1 MSCFFEFLSP
11 KHHKKFV
18 TFFHQA
24 PSSVALTALMMLA
37 TFAAP
42 AADRTWTGGGVD
54 NNWST
59 GANWGG
65 PAPAANDNLIF
76 SGAVRLNNT
85 NDFVG
90 LSVNWIRFA
99 NGGFTL
105 NGNPLTLGN
114 SASALTN
121 SAGTNIIALNL
132 AVATANSQSWNIAA
146 GSELRLAGA
155 LTNNSSGSPL
165 GFVNGGGT
173 LRITSTNFQSTR
185 MLTTFNGTVIDDGAN
200 ILISN
205 DGWRFSPTN
214 AAQSAVG
221 ILTNNGFISI
231 SGASSL
237 RMGQLQSSLA
247 AGAATVTIYSGT
259 VLLLPTGNNGAPSYG
274 GCITLGENPNVTATI
289 NQNGGLVW
297 LNPLVSL
304 PGDLNAGNLIYG
316 ANATGNGTYNL
327 NGGVLMLRSITNRNL
342 GGTAVFNFN
351 GGTLKPIASS
361 AIFFPNQIT
370 ANVQSGGALI
380 DTTNFNIAIAQN
392 LFGVGALTKLGSGTL
407 TLSGTNSYAGATV
420 VSNGTLLVNGINS
433 GINVVAGTLGG
444 TGTIAGSV
452 SVLPNGV
459 FSPGSGVGAITV
471 QSNLTLAGTVFLEVD
486 KSQIVS
492 NDFAQVS
499 GSLINLGAIVSITN
513 LGPALVA
520 GDSFKFFSK
529 PMLNGAGVTFSPAS
543 PGGGFAWTNRLALDG
558 SVGVVVAPI
567 LPTPADLIG
576 LTISAGTLSPA
587 FNSNIL
593 SYAAS
598 AAYTNSSIALMPTAG
613 TPSATIRVICN
624 GVTNVTMSGVASVVA
639 LKPGAN
645 VIDVQVTAPDNSI
658 TKDYVVNFTR
668 TPPNVVLILA
678 DDQGF
683 SDWSCYGSAISTPT
697 LDRLASAGLR
707 FRQFYNCARCSPTR
721 CAILTGL
728 YTAQVAVD
736 PSQALPNLRN
746 DNNVTIAELL
756 GANGYRTYMAGKWHL
771 GNGALLPESRGF
783 DQVFRYVSGTDH
795 SEDTWNTNA
804 YTFVSSNGEL
814 TNRAYGV
821 GQFYQPDAIGD
832 YSLDFISNNLVTH
845 TNDKPLFLYM
855 AFGSAHFPIQAPVA
869 WVNTNVPIYSA
880 GWDAVRNNRYAN
892 ILARGVLDGQNALS
906 PNEGTA
912 PWSGI
917 GAEVIPDW
925 NTLAADRQAD
935 LAQRMAVYAAM
946 IQKMD
951 ANIGRVVERLR
962 ASGQLDNTLI
972 FALSDNGG
980 NFEGSVFG
988 QTGGV
993 PDPTPL
999 TGASLTNMGLSGQ
1012 PIIYLGGGWAHVN
1025 NTPFR
1030 LFKHFDHEGGIR
1042 TPMIVHW
1049 PQGLTRTNQWE
1060 NEPGHIIDIMATIVD
1075 VTGASYP
1082 TQFNSH
1088 VVLPLE
1094 GQSLKSLFTATNEI
1108 PRTLGFE
1115 HEGNRAWLSG
1125 GWKFVTK
1132 NFTSLSG
1139 SPLANT
1145 LELYDLTKDPT
1156 ELTNVASAQPVVLGQ
1171 LVTNWNAWAT
1181 RIGLPST
1188 RLVNP
1193 GQFFTPVIPATN
1205 ANDLFVDTFN
1215 RPDATNIDASAAGMW
1230 GSRVPPIG
1238 VDAAYYEGFEGSG
1251 SPANLAVVG
1260 NTLYKNSG
1268 GMIECGLMH
1277 NFVGADLASAG
1288 GFSVSLTIQEIN
1300 SDGSDN
1306 AHRYAGWGVGLS
1318 QTEAAAGGDISSAT
1332 GTLFR
1337 GKVGNANLGVSEFF
1351 VELDYNGNIKVW
1363 TNGVL
1368 LDTVPVGA
1376 NYGTLTASYATSGF
1390 TTSDTVTVNVFFNGK
1405 LVDINTADTNSVS
1418 RTFKWDRDN
1427 SNYLGLSTRAANYV
1441 QMDNLAIRKLPLA
1454 NGLATDYAMEYG
1466 MSGTN
1471 AAPNAD
1477 PDGDGVSNFAEWA
1490 FGGDP
1495 AAADPFIASLT
1506 GAKLTA
1512 SQDFQFTFQRL
1523 ASAANYG
1530 VRYRYFTSEDLSAW
1544 SEVTPVLVN
1553 ASSNEDYPGYEVVTL
1568 QLPSAAIVGK
1578 SKLFLRVLA
1587 EPAN

>member
-1 MSCFFEFLSP
+1 
-11 KHHKKFV
+11 
-18 TFFHQA
+18 
-24 PSSVALTALMMLA
+24 MMLA
-37 TFAAP
+37 TRAAP
-42 AADRTWTGGGVD
+42 AVDKTWTGGGAD

-65 PAPAANDNLIF
+65 IAPLANDNLIF

-105 NGNPLTLGN
+105 NGNALALASST
-114 SASALTN
+114 SALTN

-132 AVATANSQSWNIAA
+132 TVATANSQNWNIAA

-155 LTNNSSGSPL
+155 LTNNSTGSPL

-173 LRITSTNFQSTR
+173 LRVTSPNFQSTR
-185 MLTTFNGTVIDDGAN
+185 MLTTFNGTVVDDGAN
-200 ILISN
+200 ILVSN

-214 AAQSAVG
+214 ASQSAIGV
-221 ILTNNGFISI
+221 LTNNGFISI

-237 RMGQLQSSLA
+237 RMGQLQGGIA
-247 AGAATVTIYSGT
+247 AGAAAMNIYSGT
-259 VLLLPTGNNGAPSYG
+259 MLLLPTGNNGAPSYG
-274 GCITLGENPNVTATI
+274 GCITLGENPNVTATV

-304 PGDLNAGNLIYG
+304 PGDPNSGNLIYG
-316 ANATGNGTYNL
+316 ANSPGNGTYNL

-342 GGTAVFNFN
+342 GGAAVFNFN
-351 GGTLKPIASS
+351 GGTLKPVAGS
-361 AIFFPNQIT
+361 AVFMPNQFT
-370 ANVQSGGALI
+370 VNVQSGGALI
-380 DTTNFNIAIAQN
+380 DTTNFNVTIAQN
-392 LFGVGALTKLGSGTL
+392 LSGSGALTKLGSGAL
-407 TLSGTNSYAGATV
+407 TLSGTNGYAGGTI
-420 VSNGTLLVNGINS
+420 VSNGTLLVNGVNS
-433 GINVVAGTLGG
+433 NGVINVVLGTLGG

-452 SVLPNGV
+452 SVQPNGIL
-459 FSPGSGVGAITV
+459 SPGAGVGEITV
-471 QSNLTLAGTVFLEVD
+471 QSNLMLAGTVYLEVD

-492 NDFAQVS
+492 NDFIQVS
-499 GSLINLGAIVSITN
+499 GSLTNLVAIVSITN
-513 LGPALVA
+513 LGPAFVA

-529 PMLNGAGVTFSPAS
+529 PMLNGTGVTILPAT
-543 PGGGFAWTNRLALDG
+543 PGGGLAWTNRLALDG
-558 SVGVVVAPI
+558 SVGVVVGPVP
-567 LPTPADLIG
+567 PTLADLIG
-576 LTISAGTLSPA
+576 MTIDAGTLVPA

-593 SYAAS
+593 SYATS
-598 AAYTNSSIALMPTAG
+598 VAYTNSSVELTPTAG
-613 TPSATIRVICN
+613 TPGATIHVICN
-624 GVTNVTMSGVASVVA
+624 GVTNFIASGVASVTA
-639 LKPGAN
+639 LKPGPN

-683 SDWSCYGSAISTPT
+683 SDWSCYGSEIATPN
-697 LDRLASAGLR
+697 LDRLASEGLR

-736 PSQALPNLRN
+736 PTQALPNLRN

-756 GANGYRTYMAGKWHL
+756 GANGFRTYMSGKWHL

-783 DQVFRYVSGTDH
+783 QQVFRYANGTEH
-795 SEDTWNTNA
+795 SEDTWSTNA
-804 YTFVSSNGEL
+804 YAFISSNGEM
-814 TNRAYGV
+814 TTRTYGA

-832 YSLDFISNNLVTH
+832 YSLDFINNDAVTH
-845 TNDKPLFLYM
+845 TNDKPFFLYM
-855 AFGSAHFPIQAPVA
+855 AFGSAHFPIQAPQD

-880 GWDAVRNNRYAN
+880 GWDAVRNTRYAN
-892 ILARGVLDGQNALS
+892 ILARGVLDARNVLS
-906 PNEGTA
+906 PKEGTA

-917 GAEVIPDW
+917 GAEAISDW
-925 NTLAADRQAD
+925 STLAADRQAD
-935 LAQRMAVYAAM
+935 SARRMSIYAAM
-946 IQKMD
+946 VQKMD
-951 ANIGRVVERLR
+951 WNIGRLVEQLR
-962 ASGQLDNTLI
+962 AAGQLDNTLI
-972 FALSDNGG
+972 FCLSDNGG
-980 NFEGSVFG
+980 NHEGAVFG

-993 PDPTPL
+993 ANAAPL

-1049 PQGLTRTNQWE
+1049 PQGVTRTNEWV
-1060 NEPGHIIDIMATIVD
+1060 NEPGHLIDIMATIVD

-1088 VVLPLE
+1088 VVQPLE
-1094 GQSLKSLFTATNEI
+1094 GQSLKSLFTATNETA
-1108 PRTLGFE
+1108 RTIGFE

-1125 GWKFVTK
+1125 AWKFVTK
-1132 NFTSLSG
+1132 NFTSLNG

-1156 ELTNVASAQPVVLGQ
+1156 ELTNVAAAQPIVLGQ

-1181 RIGLPST
+1181 RIGLPAT
-1188 RLVNP
+1188 RLVIP
-1193 GQFFTPVIPATN
+1193 GQLFVPVVPATN

-1215 RPDATNIDASAAGMW
+1215 RPDATNIDASTAGMR

-1251 SPANLAVVG
+1251 SPANLAVVS

-1277 NFVGADLASAG
+1277 NFVGADIASAG

-1306 AHRYAGWGVGLS
+1306 ANRFVGWGVGLS
-1318 QTEAAAGGDISSAT
+1318 QAEGAAGGDISSGS

-1337 GKVGNANLGVSEFF
+1337 GKQGNANLGVSDFF

-1363 TNGVL
+1363 MNGVL
-1368 LDTVPVGA
+1368 LDTLAVGA

-1390 TTSDTVTVNVFFNGK
+1390 TTSHTVTVNVFFNGK

-1418 RTFKWDRDN
+1418 RTFKWDRNN

-1495 AAADPFIASLT
+1495 AAADPFIASLK

-1523 ASAANYG
+1523 ASATNYG
-1530 VRYRYFTSEDLSAW
+1530 VRYRYFTSEDLGAW
-1544 SEVTPVLVN
+1544 AEVTPAQVS

-1568 QLPSAAIVGK
+1568 QLPSAAITGK
-1578 SKLFLRVLA
+1578 TKLFLRVLA
-1587 EPAN
+1587 EPVN